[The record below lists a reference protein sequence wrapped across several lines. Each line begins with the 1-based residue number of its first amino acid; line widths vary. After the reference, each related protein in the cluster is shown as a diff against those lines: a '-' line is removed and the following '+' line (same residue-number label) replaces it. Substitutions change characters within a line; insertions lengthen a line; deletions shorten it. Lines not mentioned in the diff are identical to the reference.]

1 MNIMKKCGFC
11 QQPAGLMCSRCL
23 EVYCSVECQIR
34 DWSEHKKVCIVI
46 PKLYPNDSYLDVL
59 ASGVTLPL
67 RSSSLIEQASS
78 RMLANNGRSLRP
90 LRKPNFPM
98 GSVEASVGR
107 EATASLPDGCDN
119 EQEDKVE
126 SNGSVSN
133 TVSNITVST
142 SDCEKRMSKMKI
154 EEIGQ
159 NGMVKESAKPK
170 NPVGAEKP
178 QSLANLKLEMI
189 KNHKKYVE
197 NCQGAAAALPAGG
210 APPSNK
216 QRNNWLLHFPLEKAD
231 GEPFEVIVQYVVANR
246 PNECWVISADH
257 ETQCDKLLRD
267 INGQINP
274 KGDPI
279 KYDDVQVDD
288 IYAAPYEG
296 LYYRV
301 VILEKVDEA
310 KSLVKVRLIDYGNEA
325 NLPASDLRAPLT
337 LMKNL
342 RAFAFL
348 IEIRNL
354 NRPLKLTETIRIG
367 IVRSEADRKIVDID
381 LGPTSLLEL
390 LGKAN
395 QVVGEGGIVAILS
408 SRKALILLSSEP
420 VMPIMK
426 ILYTQMPEAAA
437 KFPKAE
443 NVKVGDLVCV
453 EIEGVGW
460 SRAQVMEQHDR
471 NRIVYTIDNGTV
483 ELVNAEDMRSLP
495 DEYMNKPR
503 LVLQVDLTN
512 VVMNE
517 QEFKRL
523 CYMPSFAFS
532 FERLSYDK
540 QQRRMKCLMKDVE
553 AKRTLAE
560 VEFGDFVCDLK
571 TVGINYWPNIPQDK
585 SIVKISSVLD
595 VGTVIICPKGK
606 VNVYTELLQSV
617 MPTLTRLTAV
627 PNVKDVV
634 VAVDDVMMP
643 YRARVLSIPS
653 PKEVE
658 VLDLDNGHIRKTPLQ
673 NLYTTNGF
681 VNNLP
686 VYTVKVQIRDMNVS
700 AIKDQA
706 CVLDQLDAF
715 RTGKREFRMMF
726 EGGSYMYGVK
736 LIDLSTSR
744 SLVTILMEHHDKKLR
759 EVEEAAK
766 KKQDQ
771 EEAAKKK
778 REQEEA
784 AKKKREQEE
793 EDARRRA
800 KEATEAKAKQEE
812 QRLEAERKAA
822 AQAAAA
828 AAAAR
833 AEQERKDREEQERKK
848 KAEAEASAAAAATA
862 TVCSTLKIDDLQL
875 IPLPAGKSDVKLTIL
890 DDSDLA
896 QGAITV
902 CEVTEQNVK
911 RYATLTDEVNK
922 LAGRCGGDGYAPKLD
937 ELCIAIF
944 DLDKM
949 WYRAVCIEPQPEN
962 NIFLLQFIDY
972 GNVATVK
979 RESIR
984 TMPKELAFPCAA
996 HTCIVKDAKKVVA
1009 TLLQQQTKQGYV
1021 VAQEIKS
1028 EGEIYSL
1035 KF

>member
-1 MNIMKKCGFC
+1 MKKCGFC
-11 QQPAGLMCSRCL
+11 HQPAGLMCIRCL

-34 DWSEHKKVCIVI
+34 DWSEHKKVCIGI
-46 PKLYPNDSYLDVL
+46 PKLCPNDSYLDVL
-59 ASGVTLPL
+59 AGGVALPL

-78 RMLANNGRSLRP
+78 RMLANNGRSLKP

-107 EATASLPDGCDN
+107 EATASLPDGSDN
-119 EQEDKVE
+119 EPAQ
-126 SNGSVSN
+126 NGSASN
-133 TVSNITVST
+133 TVSNITVTT

-154 EEIGQ
+154 EEISQ
-159 NGMVKESAKPK
+159 HSTAKESAKPK
-170 NPVGAEKP
+170 SPVCAEKP
-178 QSLANLKLEMI
+178 QTLANLKLEMI
-189 KNHKKYVE
+189 KNHKKFIE
-197 NCQGAAAALPAGG
+197 SCQDAAAASPVDASA
-210 APPSNK
+210 APNK

-231 GEPFEVIVQYVVANR
+231 GEFFEVIVQYVVPNR
-246 PNECWVISADH
+246 RNQCWVISADH
-257 ETQCDKLLRD
+257 DTQCDKLLRD

-279 KYDDVQVDD
+279 KYEDVQIDD

-296 LYYRV
+296 FYYRV
-301 VILEKVDEA
+301 VVLKKVDA
-310 KSLVKVRLIDYGNEA
+310 SKSLVKVRLIDYGNEA
-325 NLPASDLRAPLT
+325 TLPASDLRAPLL

-348 IEIRNL
+348 IEIQNL
-354 NRPLKLTETIRIG
+354 NRPLVLTETIRIR
-367 IVRSEADRKIVDID
+367 IVRSEEDRKIVDID
-381 LGPTSLLEL
+381 LGPASLLEL

-395 QVVGEGGIVAILS
+395 QPVGEGGIVAILS
-408 SRKALILLSSEP
+408 SRKALILLSMEP

-437 KFPKAE
+437 TFSKAE
-443 NVKVGDLVCV
+443 GAQVGDLVCV
-453 EIEGVGW
+453 ETEGVGW
-460 SRAQVMEQHDR
+460 SRARIIEQHNG

-495 DEYMNKPR
+495 DEYKNQPW
-503 LVLQVDLTN
+503 LVLQVDLTK
-512 VVMNE
+512 VIMDE
-517 QEFKRL
+517 QDFKRR

-540 QQRRMKCLMKDVE
+540 QLRRMKCLMKDVE
-553 AKRTLAE
+553 ANRTLAE

-571 TVGINYWPNIPQDK
+571 TVGINYWPHIPQDK
-585 SIVKISSVLD
+585 SIVKISSVLN

-643 YRARVLSIPS
+643 YRARVLSILS
-653 PKEVE
+653 PTEIQ
-658 VLDLDNGHIRKTPLQ
+658 VLDLDNGHIRNTPLQ

-700 AIKDQA
+700 AIKDEA
-706 CVLDQLDAF
+706 CILDQLDVF

-759 EVEEAAK
+759 EIEEAAK

-778 REQEEA
+778 REQDEA
-784 AKKKREQEE
+784 AKEKLEQEK

-800 KEATEAKAKQEE
+800 KEAAEARAKQEE
-812 QRLEAERKAA
+812 QQLEAERKAA
-822 AQAAAA
+822 QDAA

-833 AEQERKDREEQERKK
+833 AEQERMDREEQERKK
-848 KAEAEASAAAAATA
+848 KTQAEASAAAHS
-862 TVCSTLKIDDLQL
+862 CLMIDALEL
-875 IPLPAGKSDVKLTIL
+875 IPLPAGKSGVKLTIL

-902 CEVTEQNVK
+902 CEVTEANMN
-911 RYATLTDEVNK
+911 RYATLTEEVNK
-922 LAGRCGGDGYAPKLD
+922 LAVRCGGDGYAPKLD

-944 DLDKM
+944 DADKM
-949 WYRAVCIEPQPEN
+949 WYRAVCIQPQPEKD
-962 NIFLLQFIDY
+962 IFLLQFIDY
-972 GNVATVK
+972 GNVAMVK
-979 RESIR
+979 RKSIR
-984 TMPKELAFPCAA
+984 TLPKELAFPCAA
-996 HTCIVKDAKKVVA
+996 HTCVVKDAAKVAA
-1009 TLLQQQTKQGYV
+1009 TLVQHQSTHSYV

-1028 EGEIYSL
+1028 EGAIYSL

>member
-1 MNIMKKCGFC
+1 MKKCGFC
-11 QQPAGLMCSRCL
+11 QLPAGLMCSRCL

-78 RMLANNGRSLRP
+78 RMLVNNGRSLKP
-90 LRKPNFPM
+90 PRKPNFPV
-98 GSVEASVGR
+98 GSVEVSVAR

-119 EQEDKVE
+119 VPEKSEPD
-126 SNGSVSN
+126 GSPSKKAN
-133 TVSNITVST
+133 NITVT
-142 SDCEKRMSKMKI
+142 ADCVKRMSKMKI
-154 EEIGQ
+154 EEIPQ
-159 NGMVKESAKPK
+159 RNTVSELKPK
-170 NPVGAEKP
+170 KQNGAEKP

-189 KNHKKYVE
+189 KNHKKFVDLKE
-197 NCQGAAAALPAGG
+197 AAAASGSQEGASPAV
-210 APPSNK
+210 NK
-216 QRNNWLLHFPLEKAD
+216 QRNNWLLHFPLDKPE
-231 GEPFEVIVQYVVANR
+231 GEFFEVIVQYVVANQR
-246 PNECWVISADH
+246 KQCWVISADH

-274 KGDPI
+274 QGTPV
-279 KYDDVQVDD
+279 KYEDVQVDD

-301 VILEKVDEA
+301 VILEKVDPA
-310 KSLVKVRLIDYGNEA
+310 KSLVKVRLIDYGNEVT
-325 NLPASDLRAPLT
+325 LPASDLRAPLP

-348 IEIRNL
+348 IEIQNL
-354 NRPLKLTETIRIG
+354 NRPLELTETIRVC
-367 IVRSEADRKIVDID
+367 IVRSEDDRKIVEIE
-381 LGPTSLLEL
+381 LGATSLLQL
-390 LGKAN
+390 LGRSS
-395 QVVGEGGIVAILS
+395 QTVGEGGIVAILS

-426 ILYTQMPEAAA
+426 VLYTQMPGAAP
-437 KFPKAE
+437 KFPKVE
-443 NVKVGDLVCV
+443 NAKVGALVCV

-460 SRAQVMEQHDR
+460 SRAQIIEQHES

-483 ELVNAEDMRSLP
+483 ELVNAQDMRALP
-495 DEYMNKPR
+495 DEYKNKPR
-503 LVLQVDLTN
+503 LVLQMDLTK
-512 VVMNE
+512 VIMDE
-517 QEFKRL
+517 QDFKRL

-540 QQRRMKCLMKDVE
+540 QQHRMKCTMKDVE
-553 AKRTLAE
+553 GKRTLAE
-560 VEFGDFVCDLK
+560 VEFSEFVCDLK
-571 TVGINYWPNIPQDK
+571 SAGIHYWPHIPQDK

-617 MPTLTRLTAV
+617 MSTLTRLTAV

-634 VAVDDVMMP
+634 VALDDVMMP
-643 YRARVLSIPS
+643 YRARVLSITS
-653 PKEVE
+653 PAEIE

-673 NLYTTNGF
+673 KLYTTNGF

-700 AIKDQA
+700 AIKDKA
-706 CVLDQLDAF
+706 CVLDQLDEF
-715 RTGKREFRMMF
+715 RTSKREFRMMF

-759 EVEEAAK
+759 EAEEFAK
-766 KKQDQ
+766 KKQ
-771 EEAAKKK
+771 
-778 REQEEA
+778 EQEEA
-784 AKKKREQEE
+784 AKKKREQDE

-800 KEATEAKAKQEE
+800 KETADAKTKEE
-812 QRLEAERKAA
+812 QRLENERKA
-822 AQAAAA
+822 AQAAAD
-828 AAAAR
+828 
-833 AEQERKDREEQERKK
+833 QERKDREEQERKK
-848 KAEAEASAAAAATA
+848 AESEAVMAAVH
-862 TVCSTLKIDDLQL
+862 TVLKIDDLKL
-875 IPLPAGKSDVKLTIL
+875 IPLPAGKSGVKLTIL

-896 QGAITV
+896 QGAFTV
-902 CEVTEQNVK
+902 CEVTEEHMK

-922 LAGRCGGDGYAPKLD
+922 LAASCGEDGYAPKLD

-944 DLDKM
+944 DADKM
-949 WYRAVCIEPQPEN
+949 WYRAVCIQPQPESDV
-962 NIFLLQFIDY
+962 FLLQFIDY

-979 RESIR
+979 RKSIR
-984 TMPKELAFPCAA
+984 AMPKALAFPCAA
-996 HTCIVKDAKKVVA
+996 HTCIVKDASKVLS
-1009 TLLQQQTKQGYV
+1009 TLAQQQANQGYV
-1021 VAQEIKS
+1021 LAQEIRA